1 MSHRTTAAS
10 IAVLLISIV
19 AAGAAPAE
27 AQDDPPRTAWGA
39 PDLGG
44 VWDFRSITPMQRPEA
59 LADQAFLTEEA
70 AAELE
75 QRALDRLNT
84 FLSLPAQRTAAGTNV
99 DRRPDGGNG
108 SYNHTWLDQGLQAV
122 GTRRTS
128 LIVDPP
134 NGRYPGMTA
143 EGQERTAARAAHRR
157 AQPAD
162 SWEDFSTY
170 DRCILGFNAGPPMNP
185 SAYNN
190 NNMQL
195 FQTPDHVA
203 IMTEM
208 VHTVRIVP
216 LDGRPALDASFLQ
229 WSGDSRGR
237 WEGDTLVIETA
248 NFDPRRQWRST
259 TGGMRLTE
267 RLTRVDADTL
277 LYQATVDDPGDLG
290 APVDLRGADAAAR
303 GGHVGVCLPRG
314 APLDAPDAGRRPRAR
329 GGGRGGAAVARPG
342 GRDGEV
348 PLARNVYGASASGSG
363 RDGSGATAGGEAV
376 APESGNAVRGR

>member
-1 MSHRTTAAS
+1 MSHRITAVS
-10 IAVLLISIV
+10 VAVFLTSV
-19 AAGAAPAE
+19 AAGTAPAE
-27 AQDDPPRTAWGA
+27 AQDGPPRTAWGA

-44 VWDFRSITPMQRPEA
+44 VWDFRSITPMQRPEG

-75 QRALDRLNT
+75 QRALDRLNN
-84 FLSLPAQRTAAGTNV
+84 FLGLPAQRTEAGTNV

-108 SYNHTWLDQGLQAV
+108 SYNHTWLDQGLQTV

-134 NGRYPGMTA
+134 NGRYPAMTA
-143 EGQERTAARAAHRR
+143 EGQARAEARAAHRR
-157 AQPAD
+157 TQPAD

-190 NNMQL
+190 NLQV

-203 IMTEM
+203 LVTEM
-208 VHTVRIVP
+208 VHTVRVVP
-216 LDGRPALDASFLQ
+216 LDGRPALDPALLQ

-267 RLTRVDADTL
+267 RLTRVDAGTL
-277 LYQATVDDPGDLG
+277 LYQATVDDPGTWRRPWTFEVPMVRLEEDMWEYACHEGHHSMPLMLG
-290 APVDLRGADAAAR
+290 GARVLEAQAAAEQ
-303 GGHVGVCLPRG
+303 P
-314 APLDAPDAGRRPRAR
+314 
-329 GGGRGGAAVARPG
+329 
-342 GRDGEV
+342 
-348 PLARNVYGASASGSG
+348 
-363 RDGSGATAGGEAV
+363 
-376 APESGNAVRGR
+376 

>member
-1 MSHRTTAAS
+1 MSHRTIAAS
-10 IAVLLISIV
+10 VAVALVGV
-19 AAGAAPAE
+19 AAVSAVPAE
-27 AQDDPPRTAWGA
+27 AQNEPPRTAWGA

-44 VWDFRSITPMQRPEA
+44 VWDFRSITPMQRPQD
-59 LADQAFLTEEA
+59 LADQEFLSEEA

-75 QRALDRLNT
+75 QRAVDRENRFLD
-84 FLSLPAQRTAAGTNV
+84 LPAQRTEAGGNV

-108 SYNHTWLDQGLQAV
+108 SYNHTWLDRGTQAV

-128 LIVDPP
+128 LVVDPP
-134 NGRYPGMTA
+134 NGRYPAMTA
-143 EGQERTAARAAHRR
+143 GGQERSAARTAHRR

-190 NNMQL
+190 NMQL

-203 IMTEM
+203 LVTEM
-208 VHTVRIVP
+208 VHTVRVVP
-216 LDGRPALDASFLQ
+216 LDGRPALDPAFLQ

-259 TGGMRLTE
+259 TGAMRLTE
-267 RLTRVDADTL
+267 RLTRVDAETL
-277 LYQATVDDPGDLG
+277 LYQATVDDPETWESPWTFEVPMRRLEEDMWEYACHEGHHSMPLMLG
-290 APVDLRGADAAAR
+290 GARTLEAEAAA
-303 GGHVGVCLPRG
+303 GQP
-314 APLDAPDAGRRPRAR
+314 
-329 GGGRGGAAVARPG
+329 
-342 GRDGEV
+342 
-348 PLARNVYGASASGSG
+348 
-363 RDGSGATAGGEAV
+363 
-376 APESGNAVRGR
+376 